1 MRAPSLLACAA
12 GLSLATLAACKPND
26 VGYVEIKTV
35 PVTSPATSLYLDSV
49 KLEPPKN
56 GTAVLRQR
64 VGTAKLEMQG
74 GGGQMAALCEIV
86 VRKNRITT
94 VTVSL
99 FERPPRCQC
108 RNTAVGDPHALRSC
122 IG

>member
-1 MRAPSLLACAA
+1 MRAPCLLSCAA
-12 GLSLATLAACKPND
+12 VLSLAALAACKPND
-26 VGYVEIKTV
+26 VGYVEIRTV
-35 PVTSPATSLYLDSV
+35 PVSASPTSLYLDQV

-56 GTAVLRQR
+56 GTAVLRQP
-64 VGTAKLEMQG
+64 VGKAKLAVQG

-94 VTVSL
+94 VTISVL
-99 FERPPRCQC
+99 ERPPRCQC
-108 RNTAVGDPHALRSC
+108 RNTAVGDPQALRSC

>member
-1 MRAPSLLACAA
+1 MRAPLLLSFAA
-12 GLSLATLAACKPND
+12 AAALAALTACKPND
-26 VGYVEIKTV
+26 VGYVEIRTV
-35 PVTSPATSLYLDSV
+35 PVTASATSLYLDLV
-49 KLEPPKN
+49 KLDPPKN

-64 VGTAKLEMQG
+64 VGTAKLAMEG
-74 GGGQMAALCEIV
+74 RSGQIAPLCEIV

-94 VTVSL
+94 VTISL

-108 RNTAVGDPHALRSC
+108 RNTAVGDPQALRSC